1 MLSKNVLSNNN
12 QSTMATV
19 KFSIQSNKRESQI
32 YCRFSAGRGIYLKK
46 RTGFTVNP
54 EQWDQK
60 LGQAKGRDAKVK
72 ALNTNLTRLDERIFT
87 QFNKDISNGIEI
99 DSKWLSY
106 VIDDEFKRRTEQEE
120 KEVKPIDGLVEYCSK
135 FLADLDNRSDGGK
148 RRGVSKGTKQK
159 YTTLVKKLRAFD
171 KYMGKAYSLKA
182 VDLDFKSAFIKFLS
196 AEEKISDNT
205 IGRYVRVVKTIVL
218 DARKHGLEVNPR
230 IDDIKGFTVETPKVV
245 LSFQEIDQIR
255 NKHFERKV
263 LQDARDWLVIGCFL
277 GQRVSDL
284 LRINTRMI
292 IEVDGIDMIELQ
304 QVKTKERVSIPIH
317 PKVREVLALRGGE
330 FPDSFARSMGSAST
344 LFNLYIKEVCREA
357 GINQLEH
364 GKLKNED
371 TGRYEEDKYEK
382 FKLVSSHICRRS
394 FATNFYAQR
403 EYPTPMLMAVTGHKT
418 EKMFLEYIGKDR
430 DDYSL
435 QLGKM
440 WANQ

>member
-1 MLSKNVLSNNN
+1 MTSKV
-12 QSTMATV
+12 
-19 KFSIQSNKRESQI
+19 
-32 YCRFSAGRGIYLKK
+32 
-46 RTGFTVNP
+46 
-54 EQWDQK
+54 
-60 LGQAKGRDAKVK
+60 
-72 ALNTNLTRLDERIFT
+72 
-87 QFNKDISNGIEI
+87 
-99 DSKWLSY
+99 
-106 VIDDEFKRRTEQEE
+106 
-120 KEVKPIDGLVEYCSK
+120 
-135 FLADLDNRSDGGK
+135 
-148 RRGVSKGTKQK
+148 
-159 YTTLVKKLRAFD
+159 
-171 KYMGKAYSLKA
+171 
-182 VDLDFKSAFIKFLS
+182 
-196 AEEKISDNT
+196 
-205 IGRYVRVVKTIVL
+205 
-218 DARKHGLEVNPR
+218 
-230 IDDIKGFTVETPKVV
+230 FTVETPKVV